1 MEELADSA
9 GAGRLDE
16 DGSGGALVA
25 DTAAADSLREEV
37 SKCRAGSEGP
47 AGSAGAFKSAVADL
61 SFTFGS

>member
-9 GAGRLDE
+9 GVGRLDE
-16 DGSGGALVA
+16 DGSGGLVA